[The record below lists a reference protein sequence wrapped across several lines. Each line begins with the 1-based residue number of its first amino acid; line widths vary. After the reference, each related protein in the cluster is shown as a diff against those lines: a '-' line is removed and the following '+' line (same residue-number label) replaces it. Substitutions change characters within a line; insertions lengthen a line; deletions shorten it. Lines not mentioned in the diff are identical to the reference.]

1 MVIGRFFNTIGPR
14 QTGQYGMV
22 VPRFVK
28 QALKG
33 EPITVYGDGNQSRCF
48 TYVTDVVK
56 AILALVE
63 HPDAV
68 GEIFNIGDD
77 KEITINELA
86 ERVIAVTNS
95 SSPIVHIPYD
105 EAYEVG
111 FEDMRRRVPDLTKI
125 RSFIGY
131 SPTVELDEMLIRV
144 AEDIIERELK
154 DYTIQRV
161 WRVNK
166 RTAA

>member
-1 MVIGRFFNTIGPR
+1 
-14 QTGQYGMV
+14 
-22 VPRFVK
+22 
-28 QALKG
+28 G

-86 ERVIAVTNS
+86 ERVITVTNS

-161 WRVNK
+161 
-166 RTAA
+166 

>member
-1 MVIGRFFNTIGPR
+1 
-14 QTGQYGMV
+14 MV

-68 GEIFNIGDD
+68 GEIFNIGND

-95 SSPIVHIPYD
+95 ASPIVHIPYD

-111 FEDMRRRVPDLTKI
+111 FEDMRRRVSDLTKI
-125 RSFIGY
+125 RNLVGY